1 MNLTEYAKKEL
12 AKKKKKNPKEYER
25 VGKSKPVPI
34 SSKKKKK

>member
-12 AKKKKKNPKEYER
+12 AKKKKKNPKEYAR
-25 VGKSKPVPI
+25 VGKSKPVPV